1 MVFVRFLVIFT
12 IITVNIYI
20 SIIIIFM
27 STLIGTWI
35 CNTRLKIAFTS
46 ENRTNLSE
54 MGEGGLM

>member
-1 MVFVRFLVIFT
+1 MVFVCFLVT
-12 IITVNIYI
+12 TVNISI